1 MNLDV
6 TGKVIVIQLGDK
18 PEILAE
24 NELPEGGKG
33 SMAVGAGQLLIRTE
47 AALYA
52 IGGVRN

>member
-1 MNLDV
+1 
-6 TGKVIVIQLGDK
+6 VIVIQLGDK